1 MSGSRTITTA
11 KGAGHA
17 DRLDNVHPGDILR
30 HDFLIG
36 SDIPVIEVVA
46 GAGIAEARLLAILDA
61 RLPVDADTDLRL
73 ARYFSVSEGWF
84 LGLQNDY
91 DIEEAKRAL
100 NGTLDRIVPRA
111 A

>member
-1 MSGSRTITTA
+1 MSGLRTITTEN
-11 KGAGHA
+11 

-36 SDIPVIEVVA
+36 SDIPVLDVVA
-46 GAGIAEARLLAILDA
+46 GAGIAEGRLLAILDA

-73 ARYFSVSEGWF
+73 ARYFGLSEGVL
-84 LGLQNDY
+84 LGLQIDY
-91 DIEEAKRAL
+91 DLEEAKRTL
-100 NGTLDRIVPRA
+100 NGSLDRIIPRA

>member
-1 MSGSRTITTA
+1 MSGSRTIT
-11 KGAGHA
+11 KDE

-36 SDIPVIEVVA
+36 SEIPVTEVA
-46 GAGIAEARLLAILDA
+46 TGAHLAEAQLLGILDA
-61 RLPVDADTDLRL
+61 RVPIDADTDLRL
-73 ARYFSVSEGWF
+73 ARYFRVSEGFF

-91 DIEEAKRAL
+91 DLEEAKRAL
-100 NGTLDRIVPRA
+100 NGELDRIIPRA